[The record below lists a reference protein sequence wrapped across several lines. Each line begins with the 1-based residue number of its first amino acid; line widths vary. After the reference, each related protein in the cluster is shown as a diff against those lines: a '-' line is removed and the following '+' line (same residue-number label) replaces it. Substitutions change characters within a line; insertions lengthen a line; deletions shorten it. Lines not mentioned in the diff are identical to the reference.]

1 VRLFVASL
9 SEERARALGRRLI
22 EGGPPATLWVLP
34 PGRTQRLWP
43 GAPPGDA
50 EVVIAVLTSA
60 RWSDDVFDL
69 ITAAHTTAVPMI
81 VMLPV
86 EEAGRAFLEHPRWRE

>member
-9 SEERARALGRRLI
+9 PQERARALGRRLV
-22 EGGPPATLWVLP
+22 EGGLPATLWVLP
-34 PGRTQRLWP
+34 PGQTQRLWP
-43 GAPPGDA
+43 GAPPGQTEA
-50 EVVIAVLTSA
+50 VVAVLTSA

-69 ITAAHTTAVPMI
+69 LTAAHAAPVPMI

-86 EEAGRAFLEHPRWRE
+86 EEASRAFLAHPRWRE

>member
-1 VRLFVASL
+1 VRVFVASL
-9 SEERARALGRRLI
+9 PQARARALGRRLVQA
-22 EGGPPATLWVLP
+22 GVPATLWVLP

-50 EVVIAVLTSA
+50 EVVVAALTSA
-60 RWSDDVFDL
+60 RWSDAVFDL
-69 ITAAHTTAVPMI
+69 IAAEHATPVPLI

-86 EEAGRAFLEHPRWRE
+86 QEAHRAYVDDPRWRG